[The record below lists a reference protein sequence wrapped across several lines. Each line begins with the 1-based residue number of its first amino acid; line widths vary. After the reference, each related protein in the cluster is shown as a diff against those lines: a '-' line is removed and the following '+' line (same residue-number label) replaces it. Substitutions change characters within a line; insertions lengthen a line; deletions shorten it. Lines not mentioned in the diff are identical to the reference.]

1 MDEQTSDG
9 EAFEALAFHVSPV
22 AQIVVTGE
30 DTVAMIN
37 EQAELTFGLSE
48 RDVGRRLRDLEVSRR
63 PVELRTYLEQAN
75 VERQSACIR
84 DVQWQRPSADTIWF
98 EIHVNPLV
106 DAEDTL
112 LGASIVFFDV
122 TGTRALRDN
131 VVQTNRQLEA
141 AYEELQSTNE
151 ELETTNEELQSTVEE
166 LETTNEELRS
176 MNDELHTVKR
186 RGRSR
191 FGG

>member
-9 EAFEALAFHVSPV
+9 KAFEALAFHVSPV
-22 AQIVVTGE
+22 AQIVVTGT

-37 EQAELTFGLSE
+37 QQAELTFGLSE

-63 PVELRTYLEQAN
+63 PVELRTYLEQAT
-75 VERQSACIR
+75 VERRSARIR

-106 DAEDTL
+106 DAENTL
-112 LGASIVFFDV
+112 LGVSIVFFDV
-122 TGTRALRDN
+122 TGTRALLDN

-151 ELETTNEELQSTVEE
+151 ELEITNDELQSTVEE
-166 LETTNEELRS
+166 LETTIEELRS
-176 MNDELHTVKR
+176 MNDELHTVWR